1 MASFKFSRTA
11 EDVKRELTDI
21 FRTLKDP
28 RINGMLTIVKVDLS
42 HDLSY
47 CKVYVSSM
55 DGYDAAKNAVKG
67 LKNAAGYVRRE
78 LSNRLSMRH
87 TPQITFEADDS
98 IEYSAHINQ
107 LLHDIKRKENDE
119 D

>member
-1 MASFKFSRTA
+1 MS

-28 RINGMLTIVKVDLS
+28 RINGMLTIVKVDLAN
-42 HDLSY
+42 DLSC

-55 DGYDAAKNAVKG
+55 DGYDAAKGAVKG
-67 LKNAAGYVRRE
+67 LNNAAGYVRRE
-78 LSNRLSMRH
+78 LGNRIQMRR
-87 TPQITFEADDS
+87 TPEMVFVADDS